1 MTPRLAMNT
10 PDDDVVDNDDGWGDE
25 KVDVTVSNPQ
35 ILTNSEDPSLS
46 SSSSDKSRISKN
58 RELERIQNEKAMEQ
72 SKPQFDTNK
81 NQSSSSLSRE
91 NNKDLFIPIVTL
103 VSIIGFTGL
112 YGYEMIRLYSRGEL
126 YLPWLKD

>member
-46 SSSSDKSRISKN
+46 SSSSSDESRISKN
-58 RELERIQNEKAMEQ
+58 RKLERIQNEKAMEQ
-72 SKPQFDTNK
+72 SKPQFDTNNK
-81 NQSSSSLSRE
+81 NQSSS
-91 NNKDLFIPIVTL
+91 NKDLFIPIVTL

-126 YLPWLKD
+126 YLPWLKN

>member
-1 MTPRLAMNT
+1 MAPRLAMNT
-10 PDDDVVDNDDGWGDE
+10 PDDDVHDDGWGDE
-25 KVDVTVSNPQ
+25 KVDITVSNPQ
-35 ILTNSEDPSLS
+35 ILTNSEDPSL
-46 SSSSDKSRISKN
+46 SSDKSRISKN
-58 RELERIQNEKAMEQ
+58 RELERIQNEEAMEQ
-72 SKPQFDTNK
+72 RKPPFDTNK